1 MPLGWS
7 INFLSKM
14 QSIANT
20 IDEYISQLPDDR
32 REAIEKLRQVVL
44 DNIPDGF
51 VEEMNYGTIGY
62 VVPHSLYPNGY
73 HCDTKLPLPF
83 INIANQKNHIAV
95 YHMGMYSNP
104 ELLSWFTN
112 EYPKHSKFKLDMGK
126 SCIRFKKPERI
137 TFKLIE
143 ELVSKVTVDEWI
155 DIYENNI
162 KK

>member
-7 INFLSKM
+7 INFIPKM
-14 QSIANT
+14 QSMANT
-20 IDEYISQLPDDR
+20 VDEYISQLPDDR

-95 YHMGMYSNP
+95 YHMGMYANP

-112 EYPKHSKFKLDMGK
+112 EYSKHSKFKLDMGK
-126 SCIRFKKPERI
+126 TCIRFKKPERI

>member
-7 INFLSKM
+7 INFIPKM
-14 QSIANT
+14 QSMANT
-20 IDEYISQLPDDR
+20 VDEYISELPDDR

-83 INIANQKNHIAV
+83 INIANQKIILQFTIWECMLIRNFFRGLQMNTQNIQNLNSIWV
-95 YHMGMYSNP
+95 RVVFDSRNQNVSLSN
-104 ELLSWFTN
+104 LLKN
-112 EYPKHSKFKLDMGK
+112 L
-126 SCIRFKKPERI
+126 
-137 TFKLIE
+137 
-143 ELVSKVTVDEWI
+143 
-155 DIYENNI
+155 
-162 KK
+162 